1 MRILHARADLLGGG
15 HDSGVSKWIAK
26 RRDERRIREACR
38 ALGRGN
44 QRANERQ
51 FVPVRGIP
59 RHPHRHSYSLSVG
72 GDTLREFTYSRAV
85 TLQEA
90 LTRIAPL
97 ANGKFLGGGTNLI
110 DLMRE
115 NIERPGYRDRR
126 YPPVVRNQ

>member
-1 MRILHARADLLGGG
+1 M
-15 HDSGVSKWIAK
+15 
-26 RRDERRIREACR
+26 
-38 ALGRGN
+38 
-44 QRANERQ
+44 
-51 FVPVRGIP
+51 
-59 RHPHRHSYSLSVG
+59 
-72 GDTLREFTYSRAV
+72 REFTYSRAV